1 MLQGRNK
8 IREKI
13 VPVAVLCACILGI
26 SGCIPMDVVR
36 NRVLDQAEQK
46 LKDATLVP
54 LHERKIVPVAVL
66 CACILGISGCIPMDV
81 VRNRVLD
88 QAEQKLKDAT
98 LVPLHERLEEA
109 VEEGADL
116 DHFSVLNGTGMN
128 GTYETNPI
136 QIGIYNMVDRYTI
149 QRLLEAGAD
158 ANAYNAEGDPLI
170 FNSARKDDLKMYDL
184 FVSGGADVTAQNE
197 AGDTLLEY
205 YLSQREAKGT
215 ALNLARR
222 NFVKKMLEQ
231 GCPVRKRTIEMAE
244 KTGNYQILDLLYEVL
259 PESKDDLARRNFV
272 KKMLEQGC
280 PVRKRTIEMAE
291 KTGNY
296 QILDLLY
303 EVLPE
308 SKDELLDM
316 ERLFLDGKIKEANRL
331 MEKARDWT
339 DDEIC
344 LAVAYGDRETVRI
357 LADRGIE
364 FGREETDRPV
374 LLYLAV
380 YYGNLETFSG
390 MMDHMKEWTQG
401 ESRETLLRA
410 VFINDA
416 TECMEYLCESGWIR
430 AEEITDQEMMYLAYN
445 GAEHVLSCVVSHG
458 YDFSEHKEAGN
469 QAFTQAVLSENIEM
483 LQALFACGADPDVHS
498 EKQDSPMVACGYW
511 GDPKMLRLF
520 LEQGAD
526 VKAVGEDVMLCGAD
540 PDVHSEKQDSPMV
553 ACGYWGDPKMLRLF
567 LEQGADVKA
576 VGEDVMFSAV
586 TSENLDVVKI
596 LREAGVGISE
606 NAYTGAK
613 ENSGYENSHT
623 WEYVKAWYEK
633 CKRG

>member
-13 VPVAVLCACILGI
+13 VPVAALCACILGS
-26 SGCIPMDVVR
+26 SGCIPIDM
-36 NRVLDQAEQK
+36 
-46 LKDATLVP
+46 
-54 LHERKIVPVAVL
+54 
-66 CACILGISGCIPMDV
+66 

-149 QRLLEAGAD
+149 QRLLETGAD

-170 FNSARKDDLKMYDL
+170 FNSARKDDIKMYDL

-259 PESKDDLARRNFV
+259 PESKD
-272 KKMLEQGC
+272 
-280 PVRKRTIEMAE
+280 
-291 KTGNY
+291 
-296 QILDLLY
+296 
-303 EVLPE
+303 
-308 SKDELLDM
+308 ELLDV
-316 ERLFLDGKIKEANRL
+316 ERLFLDGEIKEANRL

-344 LAVAYGDRETVRI
+344 LAVTYGDRETVRI

-401 ESRETLLRA
+401 ESRETLLCA

-498 EKQDSPMVACGYW
+498 E
-511 GDPKMLRLF
+511 
-520 LEQGAD
+520 E
-526 VKAVGEDVMLCGAD
+526 
-540 PDVHSEKQDSPMV
+540 QDSPMV

-623 WEYVKAWYEK
+623 REYVKCWYEEQ
-633 CKRG
+633 KR